1 MSGTPP
7 PLAPQAARVFYGV
20 ADAWLD
26 PQDGDDPLAV
36 GDPVAGLGALGLTA
50 RDLRRLGRL
59 LMLLEWSPR
68 LALRSRRG
76 LAWLPRD
83 ERRAWL
89 ARLARHRS
97 AWLRRSLA
105 ELRGIVER
113 SQRATARALQSRPG
127 P

>member
-7 PLAPQAARVFYGV
+7 PLAPQAARVFYAV
-20 ADAWLD
+20 ADAWLE

-36 GDPVAGLGALGLTA
+36 GDPVAGLGKLGLAA
-50 RDLRRLGRL
+50 RALRRLGRL
-59 LMLLEWSPR
+59 LALLEWSPR
-68 LALRSRRG
+68 LALRSRCG
-76 LAWLPRD
+76 LAWLPRE

-89 ARLARHRS
+89 ARLAVHRS

-105 ELRGIVER
+105 ELRAIVER
-113 SQRATARALQSRPG
+113 SQHATASSQSRPG